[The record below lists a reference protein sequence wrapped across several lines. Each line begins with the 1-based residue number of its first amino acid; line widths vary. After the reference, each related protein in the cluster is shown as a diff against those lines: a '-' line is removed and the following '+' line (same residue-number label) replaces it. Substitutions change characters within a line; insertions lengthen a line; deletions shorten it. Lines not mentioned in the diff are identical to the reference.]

1 MVPLHFK
8 IYNSYNDRY
17 ENNRDT
23 YLITFLLSSNTPI
36 SNIWVIEDNAKYH
49 LTGLNQAITST
60 FKVQKLLLLANSPDL
75 NPMENVWHILKAQL
89 CKRFTKNKW
98 ERPSSEDELWKVM
111 EEEWDA
117 IDQEVLDKLAEG
129 MPRRVEAIIAVN
141 GNHVKL

>member
-1 MVPLHFK
+1 
-8 IYNSYNDRY
+8 
-17 ENNRDT
+17 
-23 YLITFLLSSNTPI
+23 
-36 SNIWVIEDNAKYH
+36 
-49 LTGLNQAITST
+49 
-60 FKVQKLLLLANSPDL
+60 
-75 NPMENVWHILKAQL
+75 MENAWHILKARL

-141 GNHVKL
+141 GNHVKW